1 MLIKCPECNLQVSDS
16 AVMCPHCGYVLNDKK
31 MSNIRQKN
39 KRRKRLPNGFGQ
51 ITKLKNPNLR
61 KPYRAMVPA
70 GKTNEGK
77 FLSKLLKPNAYFETY
92 NDAYAALVEYH
103 KNPYDVSKD
112 ITVKELY
119 DRWSVEHFKTFK
131 NKDASRNITSTWKY
145 VSSIYNMKFVDIR
158 VSHIKGCIKN
168 ASIKNN
174 GEIKYAS
181 PNIKR
186 TIKHTFNMLFDYAL
200 EFDLVDTNYARL
212 YTLPREV
219 QKEAKKNRK
228 KHIDFTEKEIKK
240 LWDNLYKIDYV
251 DILLI
256 QCYSGWRP
264 QELGLLKVENVDID
278 NWFIIGGMKTEAGED
293 RIVPIHPKIR
303 PLIQKR
309 YDEAKLLNSKYLIN
323 SSGGHQCSTGL
334 KLTYDKYRYY
344 FNNIIKKLS
353 LNSEHRCHDGR
364 VHFTTMM
371 KDAGLDEYAIKYIIG
386 HAIDDLTEDTYTNR
400 KREWLMQEILKIK

>member
-1 MLIKCPECNLQVSDS
+1 M
-16 AVMCPHCGYVLNDKK
+16 
-31 MSNIRQKN
+31 
-39 KRRKRLPNGFGQ
+39 
-51 ITKLKNPNLR
+51 
-61 KPYRAMVPA
+61 
-70 GKTNEGK
+70 
-77 FLSKLLKPNAYFETY
+77 
-92 NDAYAALVEYH
+92 
-103 KNPYDVSKD
+103 
-112 ITVKELY
+112 
-119 DRWSVEHFKTFK
+119 
-131 NKDASRNITSTWKY
+131 
-145 VSSIYNMKFVDIR
+145 
-158 VSHIKGCIKN
+158 
-168 ASIKNN
+168 
-174 GEIKYAS
+174 
-181 PNIKR
+181 
-186 TIKHTFNMLFDYAL
+186 TI
-200 EFDLVDTNYARL
+200 
-212 YTLPREV
+212 
-219 QKEAKKNRK
+219 
-228 KHIDFTEKEIKK
+228 TEKEIKK